1 MYSTDFNK
9 IVRQYLSTWF
19 GPIRYAWLTSM
30 VTSLATLRDS
40 IFVDFRAQAI
50 ELARYNSQT
59 IILQSLLNKA
69 FDTGNKTDIYIKNA
83 DEFVS
88 ATYLFNET
96 EGYAPVYLFNEEH
109 DNPAVYL
116 YNEEEFTQQYD
127 FIVYMP
133 SALYLTSATQLRGIV
148 NLYVLAGINY
158 NVVSY

>member
-19 GPIRYAWLTSM
+19 GPVRYAWLTAM
-30 VTSLATLRDS
+30 VTSLAFLRDS

-50 ELARYNSQT
+50 EQARYNSQT

-69 FDTGNKTDIYIKNA
+69 FHTGNKTDIYIKNA

-88 ATYLFNET
+88 ATYLFNEV
-96 EGYAPVYLFNEEH
+96 EGYAPVYLFNEGSG
-109 DNPAVYL
+109 DPVYI
-116 YNEEEFTQQYD
+116 YNEEEFTQIYD
-127 FIVYMP
+127 FIVYVP
-133 SALYLTSATQLRGIV
+133 LALYTTSATQVSGIV
-148 NLYVLAGINY
+148 DLYNLAGINY